1 MQCRLRGL
9 SLPATYTEKDEFD
22 CVRTFS
28 CLLCPEALNT
38 VKELEEHVVERNC
51 YRWIIFSYKTS
62 KISHNSFQVS
72 IGHWR
77 RLGKL
82 FVHGQ
87 LRQTFLPEAEQDFQV
102 PELMER
108 NHPHILLFNFISPQV
123 QDDFCANCLED
134 GKKMPAVGL
143 CTNCRELMC
152 RFLNLEFS
160 IVNFQP

>member
-1 MQCRLRGL
+1 MRDRL
-9 SLPATYTEKDEFD
+9 SF
-22 CVRTFS
+22 
-28 CLLCPEALNT
+28 
-38 VKELEEHVVERNC
+38 
-51 YRWIIFSYKTS
+51 ITS
-62 KISHNSFQVS
+62 KMSHYSFQVS

-87 LRQTFLPEAEQDFQV
+87 LRQTFLPEAEQDFQA

-108 NHPHILLFNFISPQV
+108 NLPQLLLFNFTCPQV

-152 RFLNLEFS
+152 RLIGCNVQFS
-160 IVNFQP
+160 MFNFVNFGLLECSMVSAG